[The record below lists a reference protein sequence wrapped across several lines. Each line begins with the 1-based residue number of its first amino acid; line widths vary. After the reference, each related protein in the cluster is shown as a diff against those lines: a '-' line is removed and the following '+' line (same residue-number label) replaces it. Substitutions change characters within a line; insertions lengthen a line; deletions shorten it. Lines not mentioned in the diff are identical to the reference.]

1 MEEVEG
7 ILKTILIPR
16 KWQDS
21 FEIQELIQK
30 DKEVNMILVEKEKCV
45 PPSLEGKDRTLN
57 GYMNPVE
64 IIDYPFRGKLM
75 YITFLRRR
83 WKEPGEGGAGGAN
96 VSHFN
101 TYEFHR
107 PGMKTTDEFGD
118 FLKGL
123 DRDEFDEL
131 CRVWPVLRD
140 LRQKDLSLVQKC
152 AQWFH
157 GRRSPT
163 KAP

>member
-1 MEEVEG
+1 MENSP
-7 ILKTILIPR
+7 LDFLIPE
-16 KWQDS
+16 KWRRS
-21 FEIQELIQK
+21 FELIEL
-30 DKEVNMILVEKEKCV
+30 KEKAGGKRGEMHMLLQEKKDLI
-45 PPSLEGKDRTLN
+45 PPSLEGKDHVLN
-57 GYMNPVE
+57 GFMNPVE

-83 WKEPGEGGAGGAN
+83 WKVRGEEGEN

-101 TYEFHR
+101 AYSFHR

-131 CRVWPVLRD
+131 CRVWPALGD
-140 LRQKDLSLVQKC
+140 LRQEDL
-152 AQWFH
+152 
-157 GRRSPT
+157 
-163 KAP
+163 

>member
-1 MEEVEG
+1 MDD
-7 ILKTILIPR
+7 ILRTILIPE
-16 KWQDS
+16 KWRDC
-21 FEIQELIQK
+21 FEINELIQK
-30 DKEVNMILVEKEKCV
+30 DKEVNMILVEKEACI
-45 PPSLEGKDRTLN
+45 PESLRGKEYVLN

-83 WKEPGEGGAGGAN
+83 WKIPGEEGGSK
-96 VSHFN
+96 SHFN

-123 DRDEFDEL
+123 DREEFDEL

-140 LRQKDLSLVQKC
+140 LREEDL
-152 AQWFH
+152 
-157 GRRSPT
+157 
-163 KAP
+163 